1 MEKLSSTPARRV
13 RQRTVR
19 VGQSAMEYE
28 IPEVIPPDLERPN
41 SHDVYLVDYRIWGV
55 MQYTYRMCIER
66 QFETWRTLQRLIDAR
81 CKALWTVLLI
91 NVRDFGPVWIKKN
104 TLSTCSDTWAQVQIS
119 SVDKLDI
126 LFCVTVM
133 TV

>member
-1 MEKLSSTPARRV
+1 MSCTSEIELLWHETLMFFPTNSWLSHTPD
-13 RQRTVR
+13 
-19 VGQSAMEYE
+19 
-28 IPEVIPPDLERPN
+28 INP
-41 SHDVYLVDYRIWGV
+41 VDYRIWGV

>member
-1 MEKLSSTPARRV
+1 V

-55 MQYTYRMCIER
+55 MQDLDVTDPRHH
-66 QFETWRTLQRLIDAR
+66 LIDTF
-81 CKALWTVLLI
+81 CETQ
-91 NVRDFGPVWIKKN
+91 VRTDGE
-104 TLSTCSDTWAQVQIS
+104 DE
-119 SVDKLDI
+119 LDI
-126 LFCVTVM
+126 FFSFVQR
-133 TV
+133 